1 MNVPF
6 HKAAEAADDVAK
18 ASKLVKEQ
26 WEMWVQEDTHPD
38 IVRAHEYH
46 VNGLRNAWKILN
58 AIANAPAD
66 DLAALLTLHDRS
78 PKAFE
83 AHMVHIRL
91 ELERKEEPSVE
102 EKAA

>member
-1 MNVPF
+1 MNIPF
-6 HKAAEAADDVAK
+6 HKAGVAAAELNKAGHFMKRYFQRYEGVTDADIA
-18 ASKLVKEQ
+18 
-26 WEMWVQEDTHPD
+26 
-38 IVRAHEYH
+38 RADAMHLD
-46 VNGLRNAWKILN
+46 GLRDGWMILN

-66 DLAALLTLHDRS
+66 DVAALLALHDRS

-91 ELERKEEPSVE
+91 ELERKEDAAVE